1 MILGGH
7 FDVSAKD
14 KRITELED
22 ILNQPNIWNDN
33 VYASKVNSELINL
46 KKELSDLKKAS
57 SIVSGLKD
65 LMELVS
71 LDDSLKDDLEAEFLT
86 AEKLVEELEVATL
99 LNGPYDNLNCFL
111 EIHPG
116 AGGTEAMDWASML
129 LRMYERFCEA
139 NGYKYEVIDFL
150 KGEEA
155 GVKSVTLRISGN
167 MSYGYFKG
175 EKGVHRLVRISPFDS
190 NKRRHTSFASVTV
203 VPEFDKVSDIEIKD
217 EDLKIDVFHSSGAGG
232 QSVNTSDSAVR
243 ITHLPTKIVVS
254 CQVERSQLR
263 NKERAMEMLKSKLYQ
278 LEVEKKEAEL
288 NKEKGIS
295 DSINFGSQ
303 IRNYVLEPYTLV
315 KDLRSGYEK
324 QDTIED
330 ILGIIIPETRD
341 MFACEMIAT
350 KAVSIAQER
359 IQALEHMGF
368 CLSEEALIGH
378 DETKYNS
385 YYVREV

>member
-14 KRITELED
+14 KRIKELED

-57 SIVSGLKD
+57 SIVAGLKD
-65 LMELVS
+65 LMELVN
-71 LDDSLKDDLEAEFLT
+71 LDDSLKDDLEAEFLI

-155 GVKSVTLRISGN
+155 GVKSATLRISGN

-203 VPEFDKVSDIEIKD
+203 VPEFDKVSAIEIKE

-315 KDLRSGYEK
+315 KDLRSGYE
-324 QDTIED
+324 T
-330 ILGIIIPETRD
+330 
-341 MFACEMIAT
+341 
-350 KAVSIAQER
+350 S
-359 IQALEHMGF
+359 QAFKVLDGDLMAIMESV
-368 CLSEEALIGH
+368 LKL
-378 DETKYNS
+378 KK
-385 YYVREV
+385 